1 MRCSTIGSTSIITPF
16 QSCRPLLAALSHR
29 TVEYLVLIGSKHGCS
44 LWCRRVMVGGTEE
57 NHDVTDNYPSL
68 LTAVNGYHHNYD
80 NRARGGNDSRVN
92 YFKYLHEELEW
103 FEYRQR
109 ISAKIASLHHR
120 EFVGNYKLGSTY
132 GRLMRFL
139 PRVMP
144 MISGSTAPPQQP
156 PRDLRACFLIRLL
169 FKMTPNWFNLFDPRL
184 HAIRGVR
191 RFLYFGNFCL
201 RIRIENTH
209 ASGKSSGIPS
219 VFILKTFLRC

>member
-1 MRCSTIGSTSIITPF
+1 MVAPYGAGGF
-16 QSCRPLLAALSHR
+16 W
-29 TVEYLVLIGSKHGCS
+29 GGG
-44 LWCRRVMVGGTEE
+44 RRGTEE

-109 ISAKIASLHHR
+109 ISAEIASLHHR
-120 EFVGNYKLGSTY
+120 EFVGNYKLASTY

-144 MISGSTAPPQQP
+144 MISGSTAPLQQP

-191 RFLYFGNFCL
+191 CFLYFGNFCL
-201 RIRIENTH
+201 RIRIGNTD
-209 ASGKSSGIPS
+209 ASGEPYGIHPVLFWRLYETGRS
-219 VFILKTFLRC
+219 VKPNSFISKVRF